1 MSIFEAIAAVLGIIG
16 VYLTTKQKIWCW
28 PIGIISVSFY
38 VYIFYDVNLYSDM
51 ILNIFYI
58 IMQAYGWYYWLHGGK
73 KANTLPVTL
82 LSNTQRIIWAGSGV
96 AAIFLW
102 GRLMDNYT
110 NADLP
115 YWDAATTIISMI
127 AQWYMA
133 RKKFEAWILWT
144 VVNIMNI
151 IIYIVKDLYFTSG
164 LFVVYLGLAILGYI
178 RWKRYMKDE
187 KTNEIIQ

>member
-1 MSIFEAIAAVLGIIG
+1 MTIIEAIAAVLGIIG

-28 PIGIISVSFY
+28 PIGIVSVSIY
-38 VYIFYDVNLYSDM
+38 VYIFYGVNLYSDM

-58 IMQAYGWYYWLHGGK
+58 IMQAYGWYHWLHGGDK
-73 KANTLPVTL
+73 TNDLPVTL
-82 LSNTQRIIWAGSGV
+82 LSNNQRFIWAGSG
-96 AAIFLW
+96 AIGIFLW
-102 GRLMDNYT
+102 GWAMDNYT

-133 RKKFEAWILWT
+133 RKKLEAWILWT
-144 VVNIMNI
+144 VVNVMNI

-164 LFVVYLGLAILGYI
+164 LFVVYLGLAVLGYI
-178 RWKRYMKDE
+178 RWKKYMKAQ
-187 KTNEIIQ
+187 KTEEILQ